1 METIIGALISAA
13 AAIAVCVINGNKQQ
27 SKTAALFEYKI
38 GELSNRVEKHN
49 KVIERVYRLEQQ
61 EAVTEEK
68 LEVANHRIH
77 DLEQYH
83 K

>member
-1 METIIGALISAA
+1 METILGALISAA
-13 AAIAVCVINGNKQQ
+13 AAIVVCVISNAKQS
-27 SKTAALFEYKI
+27 SKTTALFEYKI
-38 GELSNRVEKHN
+38 NELSDRVEKHN

-61 EAVTEEK
+61 EAVNCEK
-68 LEVANHRIH
+68 LEVANHRLH

>member
-1 METIIGALISAA
+1 METIIGAIISAA
-13 AAIAVCVINGNKQQ
+13 SAIAVCVISNSRQQ

-38 GELSNRVEKHN
+38 NELSNRVEKHN
-49 KVIERVYRLEQQ
+49 KVIERVYRLEQN
-61 EAVTEEK
+61 EAVTEER